1 MSDHAP
7 TDEEIARMLELAG
20 ADLDVDQSAK
30 ARTREAMRSAF
41 FDAVELHSA
50 TVDAPAARTRDG
62 FMVDLPASEHTTVHD
77 DPASGRSGGGSLRWL
92 LVGIAAAVVSIVVG
106 VLAFR
111 QEDSVSVIM
120 PGPTSSTVTTTSTE
134 APDDIPV
141 DDATG
146 AQTPQEIA
154 IQFMKARADYDGAT
168 VLSLLAPDAKFNPA
182 EIAQSVDEILLQSD
196 WEQAVGWQYSEPSC
210 SFSSPQRVRCSY
222 TIQGPINE
230 RLGLGPYEGNSF
242 LLEIPDGRI
251 TRVDNQIVA
260 FDFYTDVE
268 VGFNS
273 WIVQNQPDDF
283 PIMNEG
289 DRLMGGDYPSFPHLT
304 AESIQLWERYTA
316 EYLATLD

>member
-1 MSDHAP
+1 
-7 TDEEIARMLELAG
+7 MLELAG
-20 ADLDVDQSAK
+20 ADLGVDQSAK
-30 ARTREAMRSAF
+30 ARAREAMRSAF
-41 FDAVELHSA
+41 FDAVESHSA
-50 TVDAPAARTRDG
+50 TVDAPAARTPDDL
-62 FMVDLPASEHTTVHD
+62 MVDLPASEHTTVHD
-77 DPASGRSGGGSLRWL
+77 DPAMGRSGGGSLRWL

-134 APDDIPV
+134 APDDTPV

-154 IQFMKARADYDGAT
+154 MQFMEARADYDGAT
-168 VLSLLAPDAKFNPA
+168 VLSLLAPDAKFNTA
-182 EIAQSVDEILLQSD
+182 EIAQSVDEIVLQSE
-196 WEQAVGWQYSEPSC
+196 WERAVGWQYSEPSC
-210 SFSSPQRVRCSY
+210 SVSSPERVRCSY

-230 RLGLGPYEGNSF
+230 RLGLGPYQGNSF
-242 LLEIPDGRI
+242 LLEISEGRI
-251 TRVDNQIVA
+251 TRVDHQIVA

-273 WIVQNQPDDF
+273 WIVQNHPDDF
-283 PIMNEG
+283 AIMNEG
-289 DRLMGGDYPSFPHLT
+289 DRLIGGDYPSFPHLT
-304 AESIQLWERYTA
+304 AESIQLWEQYTA